1 MTEEVQ
7 DDSRDDD
14 DEEDNSRIIIGDREV
29 FFMVNESNALNW
41 NDTCFPKALSEA
53 EDLFEHSMKKKNNT
67 ALGWNNPQF

>member
-29 FFMVNESNALNW
+29 FFMVNESNALNVTQD
-41 NDTCFPKALSEA
+41 NYSYILPSSE
-53 EDLFEHSMKKKNNT
+53 FS
-67 ALGWNNPQF
+67 